1 MVARSLLSA
10 YVLVGVLNVI
20 AVASANV
27 PAEQLTKPLLMPLLI
42 AWLIVEGRRSRS
54 APLALL
60 LVGLVFSW
68 IGDLL
73 LLGDGDRFF
82 AVGLGAFLVTQV
94 AYTVGFARVPGM
106 RFRRGILTPPRGP
119 VHGLVAQHRA
129 LVLPFVAYLG
139 LLAWQLWP
147 AAGVLRAPLLV
158 YGCALLAMSACALN
172 LVDRMPAKAA
182 WVTFAG
188 SVLFVVSDSLIATTA
203 LGELGAPGSPTDSR
217 LVDSV
222 VMLTYVAAQGLI
234 ALGLLTGVRDLD
246 QARREMADVRR

>member
-54 APLALL
+54 ASLAFL
-60 LVGLVFSW
+60 LVGLVFAW

-73 LLGDGDRFF
+73 LLGDGELLF
-82 AVGLGAFLVTQV
+82 AVGLAAFLVTQV
-94 AYTVGFARVPGM
+94 AYAVAFARVPGL

-129 LVLPFVAYLG
+129 LVLPFVAYLVV
-139 LLAWQLWP
+139 LALQVWP
-147 AAGVLRAPLLV
+147 TAGVLRAPLLV
-158 YGCALLAMSACALN
+158 YGCALLAMSVCALN
-172 LVDRMPAKAA
+172 LVHRMPAKAA

-188 SVLFVVSDSLIATTA
+188 SVLFVVSDSLIAMTA
-203 LGELGAPGSPTDSR
+203 LEAQGSLNDAR
-217 LVDSV
+217 LVDAI

-234 ALGLLTGVRDLD
+234 ALGLLTGVRDVA
-246 QARREMADVRR
+246 QARRELAEVRR